1 MIDIMTQSLNDL
13 QWSKSNSM
21 KRTVLNIAEGDHKEP
36 DRYSFITG
44 LIRDWLP
51 CAHNNYTQSLRLSSS
66 SKLKKHQMLMCLA
79 SMYIKEYYPDFKYT
93 SIQFSKCMLCPR
105 HVDKNNVGESV
116 IVAFGDYTS
125 GGGLIIYDED
135 GHEHV
140 HDIFH
145 KPLVFNASQQYHRTQ
160 DFVGTRYSITWF
172 SMKGFD

>member
-79 SMYIKEYYPDFKYT
+79 SMYIKEYYP
-93 SIQFSKCMLCPR
+93 
-105 HVDKNNVGESV
+105 
-116 IVAFGDYTS
+116 VAFGDYTS